1 MAQTATESARLHS
14 MFRQDTEG
22 MIELLHLIV
31 TRLQRGESTLS
42 SIDQAFRYAHSIRS
56 EASFLHYASIVE
68 AARELELV
76 LRGSRARGAVA
87 ASDLE
92 AIRSAVVA
100 LEHAFSALRE
110 PRRDAETGVPATAAA
125 TLLETPLDE
134 VHLHRLRQSRARG
147 ENLYLVRCRITEQ
160 PEMIAPRLFLV
171 VGNLEKATH
180 VVDTLPRLDDNLDG
194 VDRLEVL
201 CTAAGGEKT
210 IRHALAVDAVEDIEI
225 QALDYAELD
234 VRSAESPYSGALPG
248 VSRVSVD
255 IETREYERLCLHT
268 DELLH
273 QLREVQKR
281 SAEQFKTLPRPAQ
294 LRVALSEKLAYTVNH
309 TVYRNSYVSARELLD
324 PLPAIVR
331 RLARDSG
338 KSVRLQLSYEEVS
351 LFLPVADVVRD
362 AVLHLIRNA
371 VDHGIE
377 SPHARRE
384 RGKQEEGVIT
394 VTVKNDDPY
403 MLLRIADD
411 GQGLPAARSGQSV
424 WDTISAAG
432 FTTAAAGTSVSGE
445 GVGLDAVRYSIERII
460 GGSVK
465 AESGADGGAI
475 FELCIP
481 TGDRPLRV
489 LVVEAN
495 NRYTAIPAAYIE
507 NTIAIDTAS
516 VTRDSQGLLH
526 YQHDGGEVPLRS
538 LHKTGVQPSDQGEL
552 QGLLLQ
558 IGESRQLIVVNRTVG
573 IETVLRDID
582 SRDQVFSQSA
592 NQKIPLFL
600 PLRYL

>member
-1 MAQTATESARLHS
+1 MVQTATHSARLHS
-14 MFRQDTEG
+14 MFRQDSEG

-31 TRLQRGESTLS
+31 TRLQRGESAVS

-76 LRGSRARGAVA
+76 LRGCRARGAVSTA
-87 ASDLE
+87 DVE
-92 AIRSAVVA
+92 AIRSAIVA
-100 LEHAFSALRE
+100 LEHVFSALRE
-110 PRRDAETGVPATAAA
+110 PKRAAETGVPVTAAA

-134 VHLHRLRQSRARG
+134 AQLHRLRQSRARG
-147 ENLYLVRCRITEQ
+147 ERLYLVRCRITEQ

-180 VVDTLPRLDDNLDG
+180 VLDTLPRLEDHLDA
-194 VDRLEVL
+194 VDALEVL
-201 CTAAGGEKT
+201 CTAGGEEE
-210 IRHALAVDAVEDIEI
+210 IRRALAVDAVEDIEI

-234 VRSAESPYSGALPG
+234 VRSTESPYSGALPG
-248 VSRVSVD
+248 VSRVNVD

-268 DELLH
+268 DELVH

-338 KSVRLQLSYEEVS
+338 KSVRLQLSCEEVW
-351 LFLPVADVVRD
+351 LFLPVADLVRD

-377 SPHARRE
+377 SAHARRG
-384 RGKQEEGVIT
+384 RGKPPEGVIT

-403 MLLRIADD
+403 MLLRVADD

-432 FTTAAAGTSVSGE
+432 FSTAAAGTSVSGE
-445 GVGLDAVRYSIERII
+445 GVGLDAVRYSIERIV

-465 AESGADGGAI
+465 AESGAGGGALL
-475 FELCIP
+475 ELRIP
-481 TGDRPLRV
+481 TGDRPIRV

-516 VTRDSQGLLH
+516 VTRDGEGLLH
-526 YQHDGGEVPLRS
+526 YRHDGHELPLRS
-538 LHKTGVQPSDQGEL
+538 LHKSGLHASDQGEL

-573 IETVLRDID
+573 IETVLRDIEL
-582 SRDQVFSQSA
+582 RDQVFSQSV